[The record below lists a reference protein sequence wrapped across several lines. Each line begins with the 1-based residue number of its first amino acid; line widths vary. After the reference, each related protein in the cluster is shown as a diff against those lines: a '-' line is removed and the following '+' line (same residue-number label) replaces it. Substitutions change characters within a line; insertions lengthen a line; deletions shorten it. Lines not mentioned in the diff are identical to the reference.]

1 MRKRIAIIGA
11 GPCGLFQLIA
21 LKNDDL
27 DLICFERQSEWG
39 GMWLYTEESKTS
51 TSEEPVHTSMYK
63 QLWSN
68 GPKELVECV
77 DYTFDE
83 HFGHSTPS
91 YQPRSVVYD
100 YLVGRAERNDIR
112 KYIRFQ
118 TAVRHVNNEEGN
130 KFRVTVEDLK
140 TKTREDLIFDYVIV
154 APGRYATPNI
164 PQFEGMSQFSGH
176 VLHSKYFHDAS
187 QFVHQHVLIIGSSY
201 SAEDIALQLYKF
213 GASTITISYRTKP
226 LGYKWPDER
235 IKEVPLLIRFQD
247 RIAYFRDGTKSDHE
261 IDSVIFCTGYIHDYP
276 FMAEHLR
283 LDCQTKVLSPPNLYK
298 GIIWSKH
305 PNLAYLG
312 MQSLVFQFTMFDI
325 QASFVRDVI
334 LGHVTLPD
342 VEIMDQDIE
351 QWKEK
356 EKKLEYGNG
365 KSEFYY
371 QINYMQD
378 LLTQCH
384 SPPQF
389 DINRVI
395 LGVEELVKHKIENV
409 FTYRDHTFAS
419 IVTGKKEFHGNIH
432 KSWLNNFAD
441 AKEEFFSTIT
451 LGNDNTVDDEEPAIK
466 DVIQ

>member
-1 MRKRIAIIGA
+1 
-11 GPCGLFQLIA
+11 
-21 LKNDDL
+21 
-27 DLICFERQSEWG
+27 
-39 GMWLYTEESKTS
+39 
-51 TSEEPVHTSMYK
+51 
-63 QLWSN
+63 
-68 GPKELVECV
+68 
-77 DYTFDE
+77 
-83 HFGHSTPS
+83 
-91 YQPRSVVYD
+91 
-100 YLVGRAERNDIR
+100 
-112 KYIRFQ
+112 
-118 TAVRHVNNEEGN
+118 
-130 KFRVTVEDLK
+130 
-140 TKTREDLIFDYVIV
+140 
-154 APGRYATPNI
+154 
-164 PQFEGMSQFSGH
+164 
-176 VLHSKYFHDAS
+176 
-187 QFVHQHVLIIGSSY
+187 
-201 SAEDIALQLYKF
+201 
-213 GASTITISYRTKP
+213 
-226 LGYKWPDER
+226 
-235 IKEVPLLIRFQD
+235 
-247 RIAYFRDGTKSDHE
+247 
-261 IDSVIFCTGYIHDYP
+261 
-276 FMAEHLR
+276 
-283 LDCQTKVLSPPNLYK
+283 
-298 GIIWSKH
+298 
-305 PNLAYLG
+305 
-312 MQSLVFQFTMFDI
+312 MFDI